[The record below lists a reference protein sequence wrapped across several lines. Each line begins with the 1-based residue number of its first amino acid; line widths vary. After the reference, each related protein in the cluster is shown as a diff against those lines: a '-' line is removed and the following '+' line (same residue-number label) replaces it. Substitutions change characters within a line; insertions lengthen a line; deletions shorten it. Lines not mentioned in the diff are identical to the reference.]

1 MKLTEDLR
9 TFRAAYERKLCV
21 ELKEHAS
28 RSPQPPSGAQVL
40 DLWAHLRNMRDDGTG
55 AWVLVHKIL
64 DLGWRP
70 MSSVPADFP
79 REVVINPRDEV
90 PVADPEDY
98 DGDLFGGDTA

>member
-1 MKLTEDLR
+1 MKLTEELR
-9 TFRAAYERKLCV
+9 SARAEYERKLCA
-21 ELKEHAS
+21 ELKDHAA
-28 RSPQPPSGAQVL
+28 RSPHPPSAPQVL

-70 MSSVPADFP
+70 MASVPTDFP
-79 REVVINPRDEV
+79 REVVTNLHDEE

-98 DGDLFGGDTA
+98 DGDLFGGGA